1 MMLSKNKN
9 LWEEI
14 FQKNMYLTMKLY
26 FLIKTITGTIR
37 EKTRMNNG

>member
-1 MMLSKNKN
+1 MILSKNKN

-26 FLIKTITGTIR
+26 FLIKTIIGTIR
-37 EKTRMNNG
+37 EKTRNNS